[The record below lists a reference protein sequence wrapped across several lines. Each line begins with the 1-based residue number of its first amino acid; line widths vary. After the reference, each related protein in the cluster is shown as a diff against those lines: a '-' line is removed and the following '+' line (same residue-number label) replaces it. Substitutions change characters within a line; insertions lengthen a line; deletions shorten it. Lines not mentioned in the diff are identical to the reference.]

1 MPAIVLNRPHP
12 LAPGNAGVPAHPISP
27 CSSLR
32 RARESARPFRSSES
46 GTILR
51 CARLSHLPQTPDLP
65 TLGTAPGSRSSDC
78 SAPPPLP
85 GAHGRPRHSVPL
97 DSNASPPQTPGA
109 PPARHDGTQHPEA
122 APYHSPEAPR
132 RALHDHVPSTVY
144 LMLST
149 HTRQRLPHAP
159 PATGHHPKNLEN
171 APTASPP
178 AGIAA
183 HGTPPGV
190 SESQERHPTQPHYF
204 SSSLQ
209 QHPHPSATARRQHMD
224 KAETLPTQ
232 YPTTRSTLSRNKS
245 ACPKCREYSSTMCR

>member
-32 RARESARPFRSSES
+32 RTRESARPFRSSAS
-46 GTILR
+46 GTIPR
-51 CARLSHLPQTPDLP
+51 CARLSHLPQTPGHSTLP
-65 TLGTAPGSRSSDC
+65 PSRSSDC
-78 SAPPPLP
+78 SCSLPRASALAGCSWPSPPPT
-85 GAHGRPRHSVPL
+85 L
-97 DSNASPPQTPGA
+97 DSNASPRQNLGA
-109 PPARHDGTQHPEA
+109 PGT
-122 APYHSPEAPR
+122 PR
-132 RALHDHVPSTVY
+132 RNPTSRSSPTPLAPGTPPSTTPPRP
-144 LMLST
+144 LNRASDA
-149 HTRQRLPHAP
+149 QLPHTATAASRASCHRP
-159 PATGHHPKNLEN
+159 PPKNLEN

-190 SESQERHPTQPHYF
+190 SESQERHPTPPHYF

-232 YPTTRSTLSRNKS
+232 YPTTRSTRSRNKS
-245 ACPKCREYSSTMCR
+245 ACPKCREYSSIMCR